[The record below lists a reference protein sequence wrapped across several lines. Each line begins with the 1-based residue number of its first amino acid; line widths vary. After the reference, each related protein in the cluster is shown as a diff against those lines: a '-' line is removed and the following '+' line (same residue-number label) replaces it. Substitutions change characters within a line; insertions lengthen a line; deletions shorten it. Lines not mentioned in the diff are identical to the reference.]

1 LLDLKQLDKEFSIY
15 SSASVINM
23 ASDIGGAVAAL
34 QAAGEDID
42 ALITAV
48 GKAKFLDEIPGEER
62 QKLRGEGVAE
72 APARC
77 QPASDQRCTA
87 AASKQH
93 ASCTRQLS
101 LETCAAVHD
110 CPLIYSMSLLSGLLS

>member
-1 LLDLKQLDKEFSIY
+1 
-15 SSASVINM
+15 M

-48 GKAKFLDEIPGEER
+48 GKAKFLDEIPGKDR
-62 QKLRGEGVAE
+62 QKLRGEGLAA

-77 QPASDQRCTA
+77 QPATVQGVHALLLLQSLMHMPAVPWISRC
-87 AASKQH
+87 
-93 ASCTRQLS
+93 C
-101 LETCAAVHD
+101 C
-110 CPLIYSMSLLSGLLS
+110 I